1 MPGFIQNAN
10 RRPLLKWIFA
20 CLCLLPAAAAAQN
33 DAVKVP
39 DEVKPFVEKGMI
51 PITLESGDLNAD
63 GRKDFILVLS
73 KPTPA
78 DGSYDETGDA
88 ERPVLILVRDT
99 AGSLTVPARND
110 SVAYC
115 KNCGG
120 VLGDPFQGVQIR
132 GTRFTVMNYG
142 GSSDRWEYSYTFDYS
157 RRDRTWQVVRVEESS
172 FNAFTPSRV
181 RKSVYTPP
189 KDFGL
194 INFADFD
201 PDNFKRKG
209 RK

>member
-1 MPGFIQNAN
+1 MPQPVKHAN
-10 RRPLLKWIFA
+10 RRFLTLIFFS
-20 CLCLLPAAAAAQN
+20 LCLLTAAAAAQN
-33 DAVKVP
+33 EEVKVP
-39 DEVKPFVEKGMI
+39 AEVKPFVEKGMI
-51 PITLESGDLNAD
+51 PIALETADLNAD

-78 DGSYDETGDA
+78 DGSYDEAGDA
-88 ERPVLILVRDT
+88 ERPVLILVRDL
-99 AGSLTVPARND
+99 AGTLSLAASND
-110 SVAYC
+110 SVALC

-120 VLGDPFQGVQIR
+120 VLGDPFQGIQIR

-157 RRDRTWQVVRVEESS
+157 RRDRTWQLVRVEDSS
-172 FNAFTPSRV
+172 FNAFTPNRV
-181 RKSVYTPP
+181 RRSVYTPP

-209 RK
+209 KK